1 MREFA
6 IPKLDELAEKISRH
20 VLGDSGVSV
29 QPAVVAPPADE
40 ERYEKLL
47 RRVEALENK
56 VYKDSLA
63 VVPDMTVSGSVQAAN
78 DSPPEAE
85 GAEPAE

>member
-1 MREFA
+1 MA
-6 IPKLDELAEKISRH
+6 AP
-20 VLGDSGVSV
+20 SV
-29 QPAVVAPPADE
+29 EA

-63 VVPDMTVSGSVQAAN
+63 VVPDLSASGSVQAAN
-78 DSPPEAE
+78 DSPTEGE
-85 GAEPAE
+85 GAEPAEEPAENGSPLR